1 MKVSL
6 NHAFN
11 KLNMKNLTATL
22 VAVVL
27 LGAQLAYSQTTP
39 PPPVPAG
46 SPAIP
51 ASPATPPTTP
61 LPATQQ
67 QTTEPNKDLNSQP
80 STPRTGNP
88 SEDTLIRQK
97 SMGKDS
103 MKGMMKDK
111 SMQKTN
117 NSPEVDTTN
126 KAGQPAVGKRRK
138 KN

>member
-1 MKVSL
+1 
-6 NHAFN
+6 
-11 KLNMKNLTATL
+11 MKNLATMIVTL
-22 VAVVL
+22 AL
-27 LGAQLAYSQTTP
+27 LGTQLAYSQTTP
-39 PPPVPAG
+39 PQSPVPAG
-46 SPAIP
+46 SPATP

-61 LPATQQ
+61 LPATQP

-97 SMGKDS
+97 SMMKDS
-103 MKGMMKDK
+103 MKDT
-111 SMQKTN
+111 SMQKTA

-126 KAGQPAVGKRRK
+126 KTAQPATGKRRK